1 MKKLLVF
8 IFIAIGLLTNCSNDN
23 DSKEKNIT
31 DKSFDYKIIEAKG
44 YDSKS
49 NQTDLPFTIDKNSR
63 LTYNKEK
70 QTIELTVYKDNAVVP
85 SIFFVTSFEKNIY
98 HTKAESDNDFAYDF
112 ELADGKII
120 NYIYSQKVLIGKVI
134 YNVQ

>member
-8 IFIAIGLLTNCSNDN
+8 IFIAIGLLTNCTNDDN
-23 DSKEKNIT
+23 TKETIT
-31 DKSFDYKIIEAKG
+31 DKSFDYKIIDAKG

-49 NQTDLPFTIDKNSR
+49 NQTDLPFTIDKDSR

-70 QTIELTVYKDNAVVP
+70 QTIEITVFKDNSVVP
-85 SIFFVTSFEKNIY
+85 SIFIVTSFENNIY
-98 HTKAESDNDFAYDF
+98 HAKVESDYDFSYDF

-120 NYIYSQKVLIGKVI
+120 NYLYSQKVFIGKVI
-134 YNVQ
+134 YIVK

>member
-31 DKSFDYKIIEAKG
+31 DKSFDYKIIDAKG

-49 NQTDLPFTIDKNSR
+49 NQTDLPFTIDKDSR
-63 LTYNKEK
+63 FTYNKEK

-98 HTKAESDNDFAYDF
+98 HTKAESDNDFSYDF

-134 YNVQ
+134 YIVQ